1 MVIVSE
7 ENGTVKDLMF
17 ISKLI
22 RRLWLAFYLFNPR
35 SVPHCKSFKIISDF
49 RVVEIIVN

>member
-7 ENGTVKDLMF
+7 ENGTVKDVYFQAHPLLMIGF
-17 ISKLI
+17 N
-22 RRLWLAFYLFNPR
+22 LFNPR